1 MALQLGAL
9 RDALID
15 AGASPAKAERAAEE
29 IAGYEREVA
38 NVRSDIILMKWMLG
52 VVVAFQVAI
61 FTKLFMH

>member
-1 MALQLGAL
+1 MALQ
-9 RDALID
+9 
-15 AGASPAKAERAAEE
+15 AAEE
-29 IAGYEREVA
+29 IAGYEREFA